1 MPSGPVVLERCEPR
15 GKLLL
20 LLGDAPAAAKTL
32 PAGIGIP
39 SQPRGV
45 ARTGGLGACLWLS
58 PTQRLL
64 LLATE
69 SEARLA
75 AARIR
80 ALRSP
85 DVWAFD
91 AGARYVE
98 FAVAGRDCAAV
109 LNDGCSLDLREAA
122 FPVDTCAQTRF
133 DQVPVVLVRTSPER
147 FELLVERPLAHPL
160 WLWLCRAVNDR
171 RSET

>member
-1 MPSGPVVLERCEPR
+1 MPSGTMALEQCEPR

-20 LLGDAPAAAKTL
+20 LGDAAAVVRAL
-32 PAGIGIP
+32 PEDIGAP
-39 SQPRGV
+39 LHPNSV
-45 ARTGGLGACLWLS
+45 VRTRSLGTCLWLS

-69 SEARLA
+69 SEARIA

-80 ALRSP
+80 AIGSS

-98 FAVAGRDCAAV
+98 FALAGRDAAAV
-109 LNDGCSLDLREAA
+109 LNAGCSLDLREAA
-122 FPVDTCAQTRF
+122 FAVDTCAQTRF
-133 DQVPVVLVRTSPER
+133 DQVPVLLVRPSRER
-147 FELLVERPLAHPL
+147 FEILVERPLAHYL
-160 WLWLCRAVNDR
+160 WLWLCRAVNDQGIA
-171 RSET
+171 

>member
-1 MPSGPVVLERCEPR
+1 MALERCEPR

-20 LLGDAPAAAKTL
+20 LGDAPAVVKAL
-32 PAGIGIP
+32 PEGIGIP
-39 SQPRGV
+39 LQPRGV
-45 ARTGGLGACLWLS
+45 ARSRGSGTCLWLS

-69 SEARLA
+69 SDARLA
-75 AARIR
+75 VARIR

-91 AGARYVE
+91 AGARYVD

-109 LNDGCSLDLREAA
+109 LNGGCSLDLREPA
-122 FPVDTCAQTRF
+122 FPVDTCARTRF
-133 DQVPVVLVRTSPER
+133 DQVPVLLVRSSPER
-147 FELLVERPLAHPL
+147 FEILVERPLAHYL
-160 WLWLCRAVNDR
+160 WLGLCRAVNDR
-171 RSET
+171 RDET